1 MYEQVFSFNARPFTS
16 TPYVNH
22 YFGASAIHQAFGQAS
37 ICIQRGSGPVIAIGD
52 IGTGK
57 SLLLAKLAAEYQS
70 VLQVVDIDCSRVNS
84 RKDLLQNILFQLG
97 KSFTMDSETELR
109 FAVIESA
116 NPTEASPNGLLILVD
131 DADKLGAD
139 VFDELHQ
146 LTNIVVNG
154 SPQVRL
160 VLAGR
165 QSLEDRMTDPALAS
179 FSQRIASRVFL
190 TNLSREETNGYVI
203 EHINRV
209 GGDGPGMFPADS
221 IARLHELTDGCPRLI
236 NQVCDFVL
244 ILASTRGTATV
255 SASLIEEAWN
265 DVQSLPMG
273 SGSIATTDASAP
285 AKTNAASEWTLI
297 EFGQLED
304 DLPAPAEATVYD
316 FENSSAPAETVSSE
330 TLQQESPQESAQ
342 VSPEPAT
349 ILQSDSVPE
358 PQVDLVAAALAST
371 TGVDPVLGIDL
382 GSLQAMQDAA
392 ATQAS
397 AAQSNDTAAAPN
409 SQTTGPT
416 AETEASQADI
426 DARVAMEQ
434 QLAAVFGNQM
444 PDAAPEP
451 TVIAAAQP
459 GNDENSPKVDQPTD
473 SNAIAGIVSASAVA
487 ASVASGA
494 GQLMTPETPGSE
506 ETFQPA
512 TQALANVAA
521 EPPTSESPA
530 SESPASEPPISE
542 APTSEAPLA
551 HGAPITEQ
559 SSGIPT
565 SSNVSESPVG
575 YSPVFPANQFAPAT
589 QPIEAN
595 NESLVTETPTAPTTA
610 TPAQDPF
617 GESFAVETKIHENV
631 ASDTISQNQN
641 ALKLTSADL
650 SQLTPLHDP
659 ASDSIAQPNET
670 VDASPEAPK
679 TNVPA
684 GLSWLDSSIAA
695 QADKGVPPEAE
706 PPVENSAPEPV
717 VNEAPVDP
725 PTNPLERGFS
735 ILPMGTPK
743 PVEPVVAEQAAPET
757 TNRLV
762 PAEPQAASE
771 VPNVTE
777 TESEVHKTH
786 NDDSVSDEI
795 SRKADEILARLQSK
809 VDVAPVVTQEE
820 QILSN
825 IQQQQQEVNDSQLLG
840 ESEQQS
846 VAMPQPKPHQ
856 SDSEMLIVK
865 PDPGLL
871 KEKPTPETFPMT
883 DSPISSGRATRMD
896 YEKLFD
902 RLRNQP
908 DENQ

>member
-22 YFGASAIHQAFGQAS
+22 YFGATAMHQAFGQAS

-70 VLQVVDIDCSRVNS
+70 AFRVADIDCSRVNS

-97 KSFTMDSETELR
+97 KPFTMDSETELR
-109 FAVIESA
+109 FAVIENA
-116 NPTEASPNGLLILVD
+116 NPTEANPNGLLILVD

-139 VFDELHQ
+139 VFDELRQ
-146 LTNIVVNG
+146 LTNIVVDG

-165 QSLEDRMTDPALAS
+165 QALEDRLSDPALAS

-209 GGDGPGMFPADS
+209 GGDGPGMFPAES
-221 IARLHELTDGCPRLI
+221 IARLHELTDGVPRLI

-244 ILASTRGTATV
+244 ILASTRGMPTV
-255 SASLIEEAWN
+255 SARLIEEAWN

-273 SGSIATTDASAP
+273 SGSIATTDASAA
-285 AKTNAASEWTLI
+285 AKTDAENEWTLI

-316 FENSSAPAETVSSE
+316 FENASAPAETAGSE
-330 TLQQESPQESAQ
+330 TLQQEFPET
-342 VSPEPAT
+342 SPEPAA
-349 ILQSDSVPE
+349 ILESESVPE
-358 PQVDLVAAALAST
+358 PQVDLAAAVVAST
-371 TGVDPVLGIDL
+371 TGVDPELGIDL

-397 AAQSNDTAAAPN
+397 VAPSSDTATASN
-409 SQTTGPT
+409 SQTTEPT
-416 AETEASQADI
+416 AETEADQADQADQADN
-426 DARVAMEQ
+426 DARLAMEQ
-434 QLAAVFGNQM
+434 ELAAVFGN
-444 PDAAPEP
+444 PVPNAAPEP
-451 TVIAAAQP
+451 TASAAVQP
-459 GNDENSPKVDQPTD
+459 GYDENNPKVGQPTE

-487 ASVASGA
+487 ASLAGGA
-494 GQLMTPETPGSE
+494 AQLMTPETPDPE
-506 ETFQPA
+506 EAFQPA
-512 TQALANVAA
+512 TQVSANLAA
-521 EPPTSESPA
+521 EPPA
-530 SESPASEPPISE
+530 SE
-542 APTSEAPLA
+542 APQAS
-551 HGAPITEQ
+551 GASIPEQ
-559 SSGIPT
+559 SSDTPT
-565 SSNVSESPVG
+565 SSNVLEPSVG
-575 YSPVFPANQFAPAT
+575 INPVFPANQFIPVS
-589 QPIEAN
+589 QPIEGS
-595 NESLVTETPTAPTTA
+595 NESPVTETPAVPATASP
-610 TPAQDPF
+610 PQDPF
-617 GESFAVETKIHENV
+617 GDSFAVETKIHDSV
-631 ASDTISQNQN
+631 ASDAISQNQN

-650 SQLTPLHDP
+650 SQLTPLDDP
-659 ASDSIAQPNET
+659 APDSIAQPNEA
-670 VDASPEAPK
+670 VDASPDASK
-679 TNVPA
+679 SDVPA

-695 QADKGVPPEAE
+695 QAGEGVTPEAE
-706 PPVENSAPEPV
+706 PPLENSAPEPV
-717 VNEAPVDP
+717 VNESPADP
-725 PTNPLERGFS
+725 PTNQLERGFS
-735 ILPMGTPK
+735 IPSMGTPE
-743 PVEPVVAEQAAPET
+743 PVEPVVAEQAVPEA
-757 TNRLV
+757 TNGLD
-762 PAEPQAASE
+762 PAESQATTE

-777 TESEVHKTH
+777 TETELHKTQ
-786 NDDSVSDEI
+786 NNESVSDEI
-795 SRKADEILARLQSK
+795 SRKADEILARLQNK
-809 VDVAPVVTQEE
+809 VDVAPVATQEE

-825 IQQQQQEVNDSQLLG
+825 IQQQQREVNDSQLLG

-856 SDSEMLIVK
+856 SDSEMLIVN

-871 KEKPTPETFPMT
+871 KEKPTPESLPMT

-896 YEKLFD
+896 YEQLFD